1 VAVIAN
7 KTGAIRSKARICA
20 RSRGVAVDVYGAIIE
35 DAKLPFELALSN
47 CAREFGCDRD
57 I

>member
-1 VAVIAN
+1 MTVIAN
-7 KTGAIRSKARICA
+7 KIGAIRSKARICA

-47 CAREFGCDRD
+47 RALEFGCDRD